1 MTRSSW
7 LSLSGNPRHAI
18 VFTTLSH
25 LPAWWQTVDGNPS
38 WQSGVFFGLAGAYG
52 IIGLVAVVQL
62 IRIQL
67 RVPEYGWT
75 TQKMF
80 HLLNFIVCVLR
91 MSVFVL
97 REPIASLKP
106 VALQSVLL
114 DLPGLLF
121 TTTYT
126 LLVLFWAEIY
136 HQAKTLPTGN
146 LRPTFIAFNLL
157 VYAIQVGI
165 WCFIAGSEK
174 GSNLRIAR
182 SLSAGFMGLVALAAA
197 GGFILYG
204 GRLFLMLRGFPVDSR
219 GRKKKIQEVGMVT
232 SICTLCFLVRA
243 LLVYL
248 AAFDPKD
255 CSLNVVTHPLL
266 NLIYYLMA
274 EVLPSALVL
283 YILRKLPPKRNQ
295 QGYQS
300 IPTK

>member
-219 GRKKKIQEVGMVT
+219 GRKKKIQEVPLAPIPPNSSVIPLPEVFLLLRASHSHGA
-232 SICTLCFLVRA
+232 SPRPPLCCLQ
-243 LLVYL
+243 
-248 AAFDPKD
+248 
-255 CSLNVVTHPLL
+255 SLR
-266 NLIYYLMA
+266 
-274 EVLPSALVL
+274 SATCGSDSCGGVANERCLQRVFRRQ
-283 YILRKLPPKRNQ
+283 I
-295 QGYQS
+295 G
-300 IPTK
+300 T

>member
-182 SLSAGFMGLVALAAA
+182 SLSAGFMGESPKPSLSSC
-197 GGFILYG
+197 
-204 GRLFLMLRGFPVDSR
+204 LRSR
-219 GRKKKIQEVGMVT
+219 KQ
-232 SICTLCFLVRA
+232 S
-243 LLVYL
+243 
-248 AAFDPKD
+248 PPP
-255 CSLNVVTHPLL
+255 PLL
-266 NLIYYLMA
+266 LSPLSLS
-274 EVLPSALVL
+274 LPSLQRLCGSQPARSTWGSRWGCRLGTGVVGL
-283 YILRKLPPKRNQ
+283 L
-295 QGYQS
+295 S
-300 IPTK
+300 